1 MRLREKHLL
10 VITSSKP
17 LELAMILETA
27 INLASSGKEIEYI
40 DLTSVPSRVF
50 EFPIADRLNSIVFKI
65 KMKRIEQK
73 LKSIGIKKVINN
85 TEQSIKNVSSIDQ
98 ELAKAA
104 AKNEVISLKRES
116 NPCLE
121 CYKNLYINLINLYNN
136 SYLHLRNI
144 FNTNSFSNV
153 YIYNGRFIVGNAVW
167 NICDQFGIKVKFLEQ
182 ANMSFPDRYW
192 LFHKPVHSPAYR
204 AEIVNEFH
212 SLSTNQQKRNIE
224 KYAREWFSARIAGV
238 TQNFTANQ
246 NKYYKKANN
255 NVKIISY
262 FHSSEDELILSN
274 LKETSWGSQFEII
287 NNLSEIIQSKSE
299 YQFLIRIHPNLK
311 FKSNK
316 EIQMWDCY
324 LRKLKQKYRN
334 VDYFWFDSPIN
345 TYSLIESSQ
354 IVFTS
359 GSTIGPESAYMGK
372 SNVLCGNSLYSKMEM
387 SYKPKNPRE
396 LENNFNSYI
405 RHVKKSKFI
414 ENAKKF
420 GYFQMLGGL
429 RYKYIEMNS
438 SATRINFD
446 GITLNYSLL
455 YSALLRLDKL
465 NHRFFGLRRSCYKC

>member
-27 INLASSGKEIEYI
+27 MNLANSGNEIQYI
-40 DLTSVPSRVF
+40 DLTSVPSRIF
-50 EFPIADRLNSIVFKI
+50 EFPIADRLNSIFFKI

-73 LKSIGIKKVINN
+73 LKAIGIKKVIYNSD
-85 TEQSIKNVSSIDQ
+85 QSIKKESSIDQ

-104 AKNEVISLKRES
+104 AKNEIISLKRES

-121 CYKNLYINLINLYNN
+121 CYKNLYTDLINLYNN
-136 SYLHLRNI
+136 SYSHLRNI
-144 FNTNSFSNV
+144 LKTNSFSTM
-153 YIYNGRFIVGNAVW
+153 YLYNGRFIVGNAVW
-167 NICDQFGIKVKFLEQ
+167 NLCDKLDIKIKFLEQ

-212 SLSTNQQKRNIE
+212 SSSTNIQKRSIE
-224 KYAREWFSARIAGV
+224 KHAREWFSARIAGIS
-238 TQNFTANQ
+238 QNFTANQ
-246 NKYYKKANN
+246 NEYYKKTNN
-255 NVKIISY
+255 KVNIISY

-287 NNLSEIIQSKSE
+287 NNLCKIIESKTD

-316 EIQMWDCY
+316 EIQMWDYY
-324 LRKLKQKYRN
+324 LRNLKQTYRN

-345 TYSLIESSQ
+345 TYSLIKSSL

-387 SYKPKNPRE
+387 SYKPKNPRD
-396 LENNFNSYI
+396 LKKNFNSYI
-405 RHVKKSKFI
+405 KHVKKIQFI

-429 RYKYIEMNS
+429 RYRYIEMNS
-438 SATRINFD
+438 SATRISFD
-446 GITLNYSLL
+446 GVTLNYSLL
-455 YSALLRLDKL
+455 YSALIRFDKL
-465 NHRFFGLRRSCYKC
+465 NHRFFRSRRSCYKC